1 MSKFV
6 YQLIGGQ
13 GLSAESFAVYAS
25 NYVAANTRA
34 EKYVSENGF
43 IAAVFTGE
51 YEA

>member
-25 NYVAANTRA
+25 NQLQANARA
-34 EKYVSENGF
+34 EKQVAELGY